1 MGTISILLGVITFFC
16 FIILG
21 AKLSLPICNLKAVL
35 AMTFTNLRSVS
46 DFTISVVV
54 VVIFAV
60 IGLLIGMNLV
70 MHGLTYNKVV
80 KLQGQLKRKL

>member
-1 MGTISILLGVITFFC
+1 MGIICILLGIITFFC
-16 FIILG
+16 FTGLG
-21 AKLSLPICNLKAVL
+21 AILSGPICNLKTIL

-46 DFTISVVV
+46 DTTVTVAV

-70 MHGLTYNKVV
+70 MHGLTYNKINKV
-80 KLQGQLKRKL
+80 LNLSKRR